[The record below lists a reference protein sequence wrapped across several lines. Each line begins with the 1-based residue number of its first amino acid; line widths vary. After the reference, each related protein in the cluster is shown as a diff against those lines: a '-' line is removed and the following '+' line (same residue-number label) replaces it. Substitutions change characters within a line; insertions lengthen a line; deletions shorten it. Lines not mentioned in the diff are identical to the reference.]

1 MRWRAWGVAVVGAL
15 GTVMSVGSGADAEP
29 EPVLSVVVH
38 PSNRSAAGDRA
49 ALRQLFQTK
58 VTRWA
63 SGERAVPLN
72 LPRGNP
78 ARDAFD
84 RAVLGLSPEES
95 ERYWIDRKIRGGT
108 PPPALAPDPVTV
120 LRTVAQTPGGIGYVP
135 AGATSSEVRV
145 IATVRDGRVVTE

>member
-1 MRWRAWGVAVVGAL
+1 MRWRAWGVVLVGAL
-15 GTVMSVGSGADAEP
+15 GTVMSVGSGADAQP
-29 EPVLSVVVH
+29 EPVLSVIVH
-38 PSNRSAAGDRA
+38 PSNRGAAGDRT

-72 LPRGNP
+72 LPRGSA

-95 ERYWIDRKIRGGT
+95 ERYWIDRKIRGGA
-108 PPPALAPDPVTV
+108 PPPALAPDPATV

-135 AGATSSEVRV
+135 AGATGAEVRV
-145 IATVRDGRVVTE
+145 IATVRDGKVVTE